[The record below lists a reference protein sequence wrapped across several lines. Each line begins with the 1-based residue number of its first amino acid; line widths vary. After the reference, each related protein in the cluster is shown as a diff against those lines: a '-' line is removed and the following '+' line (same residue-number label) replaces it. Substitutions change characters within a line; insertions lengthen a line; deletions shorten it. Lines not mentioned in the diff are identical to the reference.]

1 MTSPG
6 QQSFPLFGPNDIP
19 APSEGAVPLLYVA
32 SALSHL
38 DSDGRQLVHLS
49 CRQIAQAAADVTRDA
64 DSPWW
69 LRVHLPI
76 DWSPPWGDDGRTPAQ
91 VYNLNTSRV
100 HEAAALVVFGYKG
113 GSIGAG
119 QEFGLA
125 CLRRLPILYLRRR
138 DEPLS
143 RQVEG
148 TPANITIVTF
158 ERPDELA
165 GAVAK
170 FLRAHR
176 VEIEDHARRVENQ
189 VVVFEALRAL
199 LNDAWMVRDERARL
213 TAATEARL
221 HIRRLERLA
230 TDSVALGAASME
242 EVFAAAGALGVDA
255 VRALGAEPL
264 PDLEPTELSALRTA
278 AAEYEWDGPTTLDLL
293 VSAQIERARG
303 GVRRFRLLSV
313 IDWVRFQRRHER

>member
-1 MTSPG
+1 MPSSG
-6 QQSFPLFGPNDIP
+6 QQSFPLFGPDDIP
-19 APSEGAVPLLYVA
+19 APSETAVPLLYVA

-49 CRQIAQAAADVTRDA
+49 CRQIAQAASDVTRDA
-64 DSPWW
+64 DPPWW

-76 DWSPPWGDDGRTPAQ
+76 DWSPPWGNDGRTPVQ
-91 VYNLNTSRV
+91 VYDLNASRV

-148 TPANITIVTF
+148 TPANITVVTF

-165 GAVAK
+165 GAIAD

-176 VEIEDHARRVENQ
+176 AEIEDHALRVQNQ
-189 VVVFEALRAL
+189 AVGFERLRAG
-199 LNDAWMVRDERARL
+199 LNNAWTARDERARL

-221 HIRRLERLA
+221 HIRRLDWLA
-230 TDSVALGAASME
+230 SDLAALGAASME

-255 VRALGAEPL
+255 VRALGVEPL

-293 VSAQIERARG
+293 VSARMERARG

-313 IDWVRFQRRHER
+313 IDWVRFQRRREQ